1 MEGDSVTL
9 YTDIEANQQE
19 KVRWYFKDIQIATI
33 IGDERE
39 VCSED
44 ECKERFRDRLK
55 LDHQTGSLTITNT
68 RTTDSGLYELKVINS
83 GNFSNKIFSVSVHD
97 VPKLDEIKRNSVEE
111 GESVTL
117 DPGIV
122 KNLNGVMTWY
132 FNDIPIAEI
141 AGDQSKICSY
151 DECKE
156 RFRDRLK
163 LDHQTGSLT
172 ITDTRIIDSGL
183 YKLQINSRNSFSIS
197 RISAVLMV
205 IDSGLSSA
213 AVTRICVVVLLTAA
227 AVVVFFYCKCQKRKK
242 GVYTDLCFVTEGDS
256 VILEYYIGK
265 EVRYIW
271 MDHDGEEY
279 FIRNCIHHNW
289 CIFDHK
295 GPGDR
300 LKLYQNG
307 SLAITNTTVTD
318 SGDYSISA
326 SFKNGGY
333 FGFST
338 VVVRGFFSFD
348 TDGVSVMEGDSV
360 TLHTGVLLNQE
371 EKIRWYFN
379 QTEIAEILGYHYS
392 RICTDVQCDKDA
404 VRFRD
409 RLKLDH
415 HWTGSLTITNTRTT
429 DSGLYDLL
437 INSAHR
443 RSSNTKIFIVDV
455 HASLNSAVSS
465 LSFPDC
471 LAHNELFTSVVAGFC
486 AGVVPV
492 SARTRDSLTLRNDV
506 KTNQQEEIRWY
517 FNDTLIAE
525 ITGDLSKICTNVR
538 CKEKFKDRLKLDKL
552 GSLVIMYIRT
562 EDAGEY
568 KLQISGSIV
577 EIFSISVASYS
588 VDSGKVSVMEGDLV
602 TLHTDV
608 ETNQQDRIRW
618 RFNGIIIA
626 VITGDLSSICTDVQC
641 NNGTERFRDRL
652 KLDHQTGS
660 LTIRDI
666 RTTDSGDYTLEI
678 NSSSIQRTIYISV
691 TVT

>member
-1 MEGDSVTL
+1 MNYFWMTVILHVT
-9 YTDIEANQQE
+9 
-19 KVRWYFKDIQIATI
+19 
-33 IGDERE
+33 
-39 VCSED
+39 
-44 ECKERFRDRLK
+44 
-55 LDHQTGSLTITNT
+55 
-68 RTTDSGLYELKVINS
+68 
-83 GNFSNKIFSVSVHD
+83 
-97 VPKLDEIKRNSVEE
+97 
-111 GESVTL
+111 
-117 DPGIV
+117 
-122 KNLNGVMTWY
+122 
-132 FNDIPIAEI
+132 
-141 AGDQSKICSY
+141 
-151 DECKE
+151 
-156 RFRDRLK
+156 
-163 LDHQTGSLT
+163 
-172 ITDTRIIDSGL
+172 
-183 YKLQINSRNSFSIS
+183 
-197 RISAVLMV
+197 
-205 IDSGLSSA
+205 
-213 AVTRICVVVLLTAA
+213 
-227 AVVVFFYCKCQKRKK
+227 

-415 HWTGSLTITNTRTT
+415 HWTGSLTIRDIRTT

-443 RSSNTKIFIVDV
+443 RSSNTKIFIVAV
-455 HASLNSAVSS
+455 H
-465 LSFPDC
+465 
-471 LAHNELFTSVVAGFC
+471 
-486 AGVVPV
+486 VPP
-492 SARTRDSLTLRNDV
+492 
-506 KTNQQEEIRWY
+506 
-517 FNDTLIAE
+517 
-525 ITGDLSKICTNVR
+525 
-538 CKEKFKDRLKLDKL
+538 
-552 GSLVIMYIRT
+552 
-562 EDAGEY
+562 
-568 KLQISGSIV
+568 SG
-577 EIFSISVASYS
+577 
-588 VDSGKVSVMEGDLV
+588 
-602 TLHTDV
+602 
-608 ETNQQDRIRW
+608 
-618 RFNGIIIA
+618 
-626 VITGDLSSICTDVQC
+626 
-641 NNGTERFRDRL
+641 
-652 KLDHQTGS
+652 
-660 LTIRDI
+660 
-666 RTTDSGDYTLEI
+666 
-678 NSSSIQRTIYISV
+678 
-691 TVT
+691 